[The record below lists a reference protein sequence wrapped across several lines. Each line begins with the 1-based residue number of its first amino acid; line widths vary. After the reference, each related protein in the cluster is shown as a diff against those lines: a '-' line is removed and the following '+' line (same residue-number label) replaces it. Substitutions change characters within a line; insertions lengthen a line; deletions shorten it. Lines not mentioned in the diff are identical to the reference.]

1 MALTKKAGTIVSQAC
16 WFDTFCGRF
25 IMWML
30 LVPYFAIVLAIA
42 VGVVCFTQR
51 NLPPHQGFSV

>member
-1 MALTKKAGTIVSQAC
+1 
-16 WFDTFCGRF
+16 
-25 IMWML
+25 MWML